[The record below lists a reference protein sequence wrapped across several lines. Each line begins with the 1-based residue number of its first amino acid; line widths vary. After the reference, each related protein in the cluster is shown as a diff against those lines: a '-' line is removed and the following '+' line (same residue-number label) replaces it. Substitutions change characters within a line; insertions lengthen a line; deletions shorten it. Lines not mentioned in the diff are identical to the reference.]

1 MCYWRPNIRRK
12 PNKTWVHKGNEFYIR
27 SMKSWLQDNDIEMY
41 STYNEGKSLAAEI
54 FIRTLKNEIYR
65 HMTSI
70 LTNVLYID
78 ELPDIV
84 NKYNNIY
91 DNTIKIKSFDVK
103 STSCID
109 SNIKDNNKDS

>member
-1 MCYWRPNIRRK
+1 
-12 PNKTWVHKGNEFYIR
+12 
-27 SMKSWLQDNDIEMY
+27 MKSWLQDNDIEMY

-103 STSCID
+103 SSSCID

>member
-12 PNKTWVHKGNEFYIR
+12 PNQTWIHKGSEFYIR
-27 SMKSWLQDNDIEMY
+27 SMKSLQDNYIEMH

-70 LTNVLYID
+70 LTNVYID

-91 DNTIKIKSFDVK
+91 DNTIKIKSFDVN
-103 STSCID
+103 SSSCID

>member
-1 MCYWRPNIRRK
+1 
-12 PNKTWVHKGNEFYIR
+12 
-27 SMKSWLQDNDIEMY
+27 MKSWLQDNDIEMY

-65 HMTSI
+65 HLISI
-70 LTNVLYID
+70 LRNVYID

-103 STSCID
+103 SSSCID

>member
-1 MCYWRPNIRRK
+1 MK
-12 PNKTWVHKGNEFYIR
+12 P
-27 SMKSWLQDNDIEMY
+27 WLQDNDIEMY